1 MNKSMLKITAF
12 GVAVLGFYI
21 YITMYVSGLSGSGGG
36 GESAGG
42 VSPEAGEKIFWG
54 DGQCSTCHKIGSSGS
69 ATRGPDQEGLATR
82 SEERAKELGM
92 PSGLEYLVESIV
104 DPEKYIVKG
113 YDKIMPRVYDPPIM
127 LSREKILAVLAYLQ
141 TLGGE
146 PDLNAIMKYKDKI
159 PEASKKK
166 VKPWIAPMVVDAK
179 EGEKVFFD
187 DTRPVTC
194 GKCHVANGKGKR
206 VGPELTGIGAIQ
218 TPEYFVESILT
229 PSKKIVKGY
238 ETMYVITND
247 GIPYNG
253 LIKSETDAE
262 IVLLK
267 EEGGE
272 IEEVTIPK
280 SDIQEMKKQDVSIMP
295 GNIGELLSVRDFYG
309 IVSFLQSLK

>member
-1 MNKSMLKITAF
+1 MNKSMLKITAC
-12 GVAVLGFYI
+12 GIAVIGFYI
-21 YITMYVSGLSGSGGG
+21 YITIYVAGLSGTGG

-54 DGQCSTCHKIGSSGS
+54 DGQCSTCHKIGTSGS
-69 ATRGPDQEGLATR
+69 ATRGPDQDGLAGR
-82 SEERAKELGM
+82 AEERAKELGM
-92 PSGLEYLVESIV
+92 ASGLDYLVESLV
-104 DPEKYIVKG
+104 ETEKYIVKG
-113 YDKIMPRVYDPPIM
+113 YDKIMPKVYDPPIM

-146 PDLNAIMKYKDKI
+146 PDIGAIMKYKDKI

-166 VKPWIAPMVVDAK
+166 VKPWVAPMVVDAK

-253 LIKSETDAE
+253 LIKSETDAD
-262 IVLLK
+262 IV
-267 EEGGE
+267 
-272 IEEVTIPK
+272 
-280 SDIQEMKKQDVSIMP
+280 
-295 GNIGELLSVRDFYG
+295 
-309 IVSFLQSLK
+309 

>member
-12 GVAVLGFYI
+12 GIVVIGFYI
-21 YITMYVSGLSGSGGG
+21 YITMYVAGLSGTGG

-54 DGQCSTCHKIGSSGS
+54 DGQCSTCHKIGTSGS
-69 ATRGPDQEGLATR
+69 ATRGPDQDGLAGR
-82 SEERAKELGM
+82 AEERAKELGL
-92 PSGLEYLVESIV
+92 PSGLDYLVESMV
-104 DPEKYIVKG
+104 EPEKYIVKG
-113 YDKIMPRVYDPPIM
+113 YDKIMPKVYDPPIV
-127 LSREKILAVLAYLQ
+127 LSREKILAVIAYLQ

-146 PDLNAIMKYKDKI
+146 ADVNAIMKFKDKI

-166 VKPWIAPMVVDAK
+166 VKPWVAPMVVDAK

-187 DTRPVTC
+187 ETRPVTC
-194 GKCHVANGKGKR
+194 GKCHVVNGRGKK

-218 TPEYFVESILT
+218 TAEYFLESVLK
-229 PSKKIVKGY
+229 PSAKIVKGY
-238 ETMYVITND
+238 ETMYVITTD

-253 LIKSETDAE
+253 LIKSETEEE

-267 EEGGE
+267 EESGE
-272 IEEVTIPK
+272 MEEVTIAK
-280 SDIQEMKKQDVSIMP
+280 SDIQEMKKQEVSIMP

>member
-12 GVAVLGFYI
+12 GIAIIGFYI
-21 YITMYVSGLSGSGGG
+21 YITMYVAGLSGTGG

-42 VSPEAGEKIFWG
+42 VNPEAGEKIFWG

-69 ATRGPDQEGLATR
+69 ATRGPDQDGLSGRA
-82 SEERAKELGM
+82 EERAKELGL
-92 PSGLEYLVESIV
+92 PSGLDYLVDSIV
-104 DPEKYIVKG
+104 EPEKYIVKG
-113 YDKIMPRVYDPPIM
+113 YDKIMPKVFDPPIM

-146 PDLNAIMKYKDKI
+146 PDIGALMKYKDKI

-166 VKPWIAPMVVDAK
+166 VKPWVPPMVVDVK

-187 DTRPVTC
+187 ETRPVTC
-194 GKCHVANGKGKR
+194 GKCHVVNSKGQK

-218 TPEYFVESILT
+218 TAEYFLESILT
-229 PSKKIVKGY
+229 PSAKIVKGY
-238 ETMYVITND
+238 ETMYVITTD

-253 LIKSETDAE
+253 LIKSETE
-262 IVLLK
+262 TEMVLLL
-267 EEGGE
+267 EESGE
-272 IEEVTIPK
+272 IEEVTIAK

>member
-12 GVAVLGFYI
+12 GIAVIGFYI
-21 YITMYVSGLSGSGGG
+21 YITIYVAGLSGTGG
-36 GESAGG
+36 GESASG

-54 DGQCSTCHKIGSSGS
+54 DGQCSTCHKIGTSGS
-69 ATRGPDQEGLATR
+69 ATRGPDQEGLAGR
-82 SEERAKELGM
+82 AEERAKELGM
-92 PSGLEYLVESIV
+92 PTGLDYLVESIV
-104 DPEKYIVKG
+104 EPDKYIVKG
-113 YDKIMPRVYDPPIM
+113 YDKIMPKVFDPPIM

-146 PDLNAIMKYKDKI
+146 LDIGAIMKYKDKI

-166 VKPWIAPMVVDAK
+166 VKPWIAPIVVDAK

-187 DTRPVTC
+187 ETRPVTC
-194 GKCHVANGKGKR
+194 GKCHVVNGRGTK

-218 TPEYFVESILT
+218 TPEYFLESILK
-229 PSKKIVKGY
+229 PSAKIVKGY
-238 ETMYVITND
+238 ETMYVITSD

-253 LIKSETDAE
+253 LIKSETE
-262 IVLLK
+262 EELVLLK
-267 EEGGE
+267 EESGE
-272 IEEVTIPK
+272 IEEVVIPK
-280 SDIQEMKKQDVSIMP
+280 SDIAEMKKQEVSIMP

>member
-12 GVAVLGFYI
+12 GIAVIGFYI
-21 YITMYVSGLSGSGGG
+21 YITMYVAGLSGTGS

-54 DGQCSTCHKIGSSGS
+54 DGQCSTCHKIGTSGS
-69 ATRGPDQEGLATR
+69 ATRGPDQEGLASR
-82 SEERAKELGM
+82 AEERAKELGM
-92 PSGLEYLVESIV
+92 ASGLDYLVESIV
-104 DPEKYIVKG
+104 DPDKYIVKG

-127 LSREKILAVLAYLQ
+127 LSREKILAVLAFLQ

-146 PDLNAIMKYKDKI
+146 PDIGALMKYKDKI

-166 VKPWIAPMVVDAK
+166 VKPWVPPIVVDAA
-179 EGEKVFFD
+179 EGEIGFFD
-187 DTRPVTC
+187 QTRPVTC
-194 GKCHVANGKGKR
+194 GKCHVVNGKGKK

-218 TPEYFVESILT
+218 TAEYFIESILK
-229 PSKKIVKGY
+229 PSAKIVKGY
-238 ETMYVITND
+238 ETMYVITTD

-253 LIKSETDAE
+253 LIKSETEDE
-262 IVLLK
+262 LVLLK
-267 EEGGE
+267 EESGE
-272 IEEVTIPK
+272 IEEVVIPK
-280 SDIQEMKKQDVSIMP
+280 PEIAEMKKQEVSIMP

>member
-12 GVAVLGFYI
+12 GIVVIGFYI
-21 YITMYVSGLSGSGGG
+21 YITMYVAGLSGTGG

-54 DGQCSTCHKIGSSGS
+54 DGQCSTCHKIGTSGS
-69 ATRGPDQEGLATR
+69 ATRGPDQDGLAGR
-82 SEERAKELGM
+82 AEERAKELGL
-92 PSGLEYLVESIV
+92 PSGLDYLVESMV
-104 DPEKYIVKG
+104 EPEKYIVKG
-113 YDKIMPRVYDPPIM
+113 YDKIMPKVYDPPIV
-127 LSREKILAVLAYLQ
+127 LSREKILAVIAYLQ

-146 PDLNAIMKYKDKI
+146 ADVNAIMKFKDKI

-166 VKPWIAPMVVDAK
+166 VKPWVAPMMVDAK

-187 DTRPVTC
+187 ETRPVTC
-194 GKCHVANGKGKR
+194 GKCHVVNGRGKK

-218 TPEYFVESILT
+218 TAEYFLESVLK
-229 PSKKIVKGY
+229 PSAKIVKGY
-238 ETMYVITND
+238 ETMYVITTD

-253 LIKSETDAE
+253 LIKSETEEE

-267 EEGGE
+267 EESGE
-272 IEEVTIPK
+272 MEEVTIAK
-280 SDIQEMKKQDVSIMP
+280 SDIQEMKKQEVSIMP

>member
-12 GVAVLGFYI
+12 GIAVIGFYI
-21 YITMYVSGLSGSGGG
+21 YITMYVAGLSGTGS

-54 DGQCSTCHKIGSSGS
+54 DGQCSTCHKIGTSGS
-69 ATRGPDQEGLATR
+69 ATRGPDQEGLASR
-82 SEERAKELGM
+82 AEERAKELGM
-92 PSGLEYLVESIV
+92 ASGLDYLVESIV
-104 DPEKYIVKG
+104 DPDKYIVKG

-127 LSREKILAVLAYLQ
+127 LSREKILAVLAFLQ

-146 PDLNAIMKYKDKI
+146 PDIGALMKYKDKI

-166 VKPWIAPMVVDAK
+166 VKPWVPPIVVDAA

-187 DTRPVTC
+187 ETRPVTC
-194 GKCHVANGKGKR
+194 GKCHVVNGKGKK
-206 VGPELTGIGAIQ
+206 VGPELTGIGVIQ
-218 TPEYFVESILT
+218 TAEYFIESILK
-229 PSKKIVKGY
+229 PSAKIVKGY
-238 ETMYVITND
+238 ETMYVITTD

-253 LIKSETDAE
+253 LIKSETEDE
-262 IVLLK
+262 LVLLK
-267 EEGGE
+267 EESGE
-272 IEEVTIPK
+272 IEEVVIPK
-280 SDIQEMKKQDVSIMP
+280 PEIAEMKKQEVSIMP

>member
-12 GVAVLGFYI
+12 GIAVIGFYI
-21 YITMYVSGLSGSGGG
+21 YITIYVAGLSGTGG

-42 VSPEAGEKIFWG
+42 VSPGAGEKIFWG
-54 DGQCSTCHKIGSSGS
+54 DGQCSTCHKIGTSGS
-69 ATRGPDQEGLATR
+69 ATRGPDQDGLAGR
-82 SEERAKELGM
+82 SEERAKELGL
-92 PSGLEYLVESIV
+92 PTGLDYLVESIV

-113 YDKIMPRVYDPPIM
+113 YDKIMPKVFDPPIM

-146 PDLNAIMKYKDKI
+146 LDISAIMKYKDKI

-166 VKPWIAPMVVDAK
+166 VKPWVAPVVVDAK

-187 DTRPVTC
+187 ETRPVTC
-194 GKCHVANGKGKR
+194 GKCHVINGRGKK

-218 TPEYFVESILT
+218 TPEYFLESILK
-229 PSKKIVKGY
+229 PSAKIVKGY
-238 ETMYVITND
+238 ETMYVITSD

-253 LIKSETDAE
+253 LIKSETE
-262 IVLLK
+262 EELVLLK
-267 EEGGE
+267 EESGE
-272 IEEVTIPK
+272 IEEVVIPK
-280 SDIQEMKKQDVSIMP
+280 SDIAEMKKQEVSIMP

>member
-12 GVAVLGFYI
+12 GIVVIGFYI
-21 YITMYVSGLSGSGGG
+21 YITMYVAGLSGTGG

-54 DGQCSTCHKIGSSGS
+54 DGQCSTCHKIGTSGS
-69 ATRGPDQEGLATR
+69 ATRGPDQDGLAGR
-82 SEERAKELGM
+82 AEERAKELGL
-92 PSGLEYLVESIV
+92 PSGLDYLVESMV
-104 DPEKYIVKG
+104 EPEKYIVKG
-113 YDKIMPRVYDPPIM
+113 YDKIMPKVYDPPIV
-127 LSREKILAVLAYLQ
+127 LSREKILAVIAYLQ

-146 PDLNAIMKYKDKI
+146 ADVNAIMKFKDKI

-166 VKPWIAPMVVDAK
+166 VKPWVAPMVVDAK

-194 GKCHVANGKGKR
+194 GKCHVVNGRGKK

-218 TPEYFVESILT
+218 TAEYFLESVLK
-229 PSKKIVKGY
+229 PSAKIVKGY
-238 ETMYVITND
+238 ETMYVITTD

-253 LIKSETDAE
+253 LIKSETE
-262 IVLLK
+262 EELVLLK
-267 EEGGE
+267 EESGE
-272 IEEVTIPK
+272 MEEVTIAK
-280 SDIQEMKKQDVSIMP
+280 SDIQEMKKQEVSIMP

>member
-12 GVAVLGFYI
+12 GIAVIGFYI
-21 YITMYVSGLSGSGGG
+21 YITVYVAGLSGTGG
-36 GESAGG
+36 GESASG

-54 DGQCSTCHKIGSSGS
+54 DGQCGTCHKIGTSGS
-69 ATRGPDQEGLATR
+69 ATRGPDQDGLSSRA
-82 SEERAKELGM
+82 EERAKELGLA
-92 PSGLEYLVESIV
+92 SGLDYLVESIV

-127 LSREKILAVLAYLQ
+127 LSREKILAVIAYLQ

-146 PDLNAIMKYKDKI
+146 ADLNAVMKYKDKI

-166 VKPWIAPMVVDAK
+166 VKPWIPPVVVDAK
-179 EGEKVFFD
+179 EGERVFFD
-187 DTRPVTC
+187 ETRPVTC
-194 GKCHVANGKGKR
+194 GKCHVVNGKGKK
-206 VGPELTGIGAIQ
+206 VGPELSGIGAIQ

-229 PSKKIVKGY
+229 PSAKIVKGY
-238 ETMYVITND
+238 ETMYIITTD

-253 LIKSETDAE
+253 LIKSETDEE
-262 IVLLK
+262 IILLK
-267 EEGGE
+267 EESGE
-272 IEEVTIPK
+272 IEEIVIPK
-280 SDIQEMKKQDVSIMP
+280 SDIEEMKKQEVSVMP